1 MKVETTKNDLK
12 WAIYE
17 ALNNLDW
24 AMDGE
29 EIKFIQDGVFKALK
43 IT

>member
-1 MKVETTKNDLK
+1 MKVETTKYELE

-24 AMDGE
+24 AMSGE
-29 EIKFIQDGVFKALK
+29 EIKFIQDGVFKELK

>member
-1 MKVETTKNDLK
+1 MKVETTKYDLE

-17 ALNNLDW
+17 ALNNLDF
-24 AMDGE
+24 AMSGE
-29 EIKFIQDGVFKALK
+29 EIRFVQDGVFEELN